1 VIDEG
6 RHPAPV
12 SLTFDVKEGPQ
23 FLVNSVEWWGVH
35 APSISSQVWELTALK
50 PGDVFDR
57 SKVQETA
64 EGVRRLYH
72 SSGYPDATVSP
83 KIELHAPRR
92 VLLKFMVVEGAVSET
107 R

>member
-1 VIDEG
+1 
-6 RHPAPV
+6 V

-57 SKVQETA
+57 SKVQETLKECGDFA
-64 EGVRRLYH
+64 ILVVIQALEPNRDRFNFDDY
-72 SSGYPDATVSP
+72 SENSATASGY
-83 KIELHAPRR
+83 
-92 VLLKFMVVEGAVSET
+92 T
-107 R
+107 RFARNERHSNVARG